1 MKKSPLAQV
10 KDSFGSKEKLV
21 DALVSLPEGVLDR
34 GEDKD
39 AWKQQLLTAANTKL
53 LKLHT
58 VGSQV
63 SKRFGSKEKLVDAL
77 LGLQKR
83 QQGPGLPRQA
93 GDAADRQAVRS
104 LPVGRARHQAS
115 PAEHEVGPHAARPRR
130 FAAVGGAAGFRPSG
144 VQAVRA

>member
-83 QQGPGLPRQA
+83 AKDQDFRAKLATLPI
-93 GDAADRQAVRS
+93 GKLYDRYLSVE
-104 LPVGRARHQAS
+104 RATKRAQ
-115 PAEHEVGPHAARPRR
+115 
-130 FAAVGGAAGFRPSG
+130 PSTK
-144 VQAVRA
+144 

>member
-63 SKRFGSKEKLVDAL
+63 SKRFGSKEKLVDA
-77 LGLQKR
+77 
-83 QQGPGLPRQA
+83 
-93 GDAADRQAVRS
+93 
-104 LPVGRARHQAS
+104 S